1 MTPQHQG
8 WTFGIL
14 SLKVL
19 QLNQNSL
26 KTNRKIWSKN
36 LSSIAA
42 LTSVDQMRPSIHNL
56 KFGQNLQDPENKEYK
71 NTLFIES

>member
-1 MTPQHQG
+1 M
-8 WTFGIL
+8 

-26 KTNRKIWSKN
+26 KTNRKILSKN
-36 LSSIAA
+36 ASSIWA
-42 LTSVDQMRPSIHNL
+42 LTSVDQMRPSSHNL

>member
-1 MTPQHQG
+1 MTPQHPG

-26 KTNRKIWSKN
+26 KTNRKILSKN
-36 LSSIAA
+36 ASGIWA
-42 LTSVDQMRPSIHNL
+42 LTSLDQMRPSCHNL
-56 KFGQNLQDPENKEYK
+56 KFGQNLQDPKNKEYK